1 MRKKLLFI
9 FMMCMA
15 GISGSLKSQPTTN
28 VKQIKAALRRIGNEV
43 LLANQDSV
51 SRVLPIE
58 QEGSSFKINFESSFS
73 FDPGLLASIVEK
85 ELDRSRI
92 NNRYILEVEDCDS
105 GKVVYSYEVFY
116 AEKEDL
122 IPCNG
127 RMQEY
132 GCYSLLLQMDLAEL
146 SIDASQDRSDAKIW
160 YLIVFAVLA
169 GLLGFYLFKRKRSS
183 AMARA
188 VEGDEEFAIG
198 LYRFQP
204 ERGELIFDSL
214 KQELTGKESELL
226 LALYNSRN
234 KTMKREDLL
243 QAVWGDEG
251 DYVGRTLDVF
261 VSRLRK
267 KLEHDP
273 SVKIQNIRG
282 VGYRLVI

>member
-9 FMMCMA
+9 FIMCMA

-28 VKQIKAALRRIGNEV
+28 VKQIKASLRRIGNEV

-58 QEGSSFKINFESSFS
+58 QEGSSFRINFESSFS

-85 ELDRSRI
+85 ELDRSGI

-146 SIDASQDRSDAKIW
+146 PIDAKQDKFDVTIW
-160 YLIVFAVLA
+160 YLIVFGVFAA
-169 GLLGFYLFKRKRSS
+169 LLGFYLNKRKRSS
-183 AMARA
+183 AGAA
-188 VEGDEEFAIG
+188 EVDGDEEFAIG

-282 VGYRLVI
+282 VGYRLIS

>member
-1 MRKKLLFI
+1 MRKKLFFI
-9 FMMCMA
+9 FIMCMA
-15 GISGSLKSQPTTN
+15 GISGSLKSQPTAN

-58 QEGSSFKINFESSFS
+58 QEGGNFRINFESSFS

-85 ELDRSRI
+85 ELAKSGI

-105 GKVVYSYEVFY
+105 GKVVYSYEIFY

-122 IPCNG
+122 IPCKG
-127 RMQEY
+127 RMQES
-132 GCYSLLLQMDLAEL
+132 GCYSLLLQMDIPLLSTESQNNNSRSKYLYLAL
-146 SIDASQDRSDAKIW
+146 SAM
-160 YLIVFAVLA
+160 LVA
-169 GLLGFYLFKRKRSS
+169 GLVFFFYRKRKRFNS
-183 AMARA
+183 ATVKKQEA
-188 VEGDEEFAIG
+188 EFTIG

-234 KTMKREDLL
+234 KTMRREDLL

>member
-73 FDPGLLASIVEK
+73 FDPGLLASIVEE
-85 ELDRSRI
+85 ELDRSGI

-132 GCYSLLLQMDLAEL
+132 GCYSLLLQ
-146 SIDASQDRSDAKIW
+146 
-160 YLIVFAVLA
+160 
-169 GLLGFYLFKRKRSS
+169 
-183 AMARA
+183 
-188 VEGDEEFAIG
+188 
-198 LYRFQP
+198 
-204 ERGELIFDSL
+204 
-214 KQELTGKESELL
+214 
-226 LALYNSRN
+226 
-234 KTMKREDLL
+234 
-243 QAVWGDEG
+243 
-251 DYVGRTLDVF
+251 
-261 VSRLRK
+261 
-267 KLEHDP
+267 KL
-273 SVKIQNIRG
+273 
-282 VGYRLVI
+282 